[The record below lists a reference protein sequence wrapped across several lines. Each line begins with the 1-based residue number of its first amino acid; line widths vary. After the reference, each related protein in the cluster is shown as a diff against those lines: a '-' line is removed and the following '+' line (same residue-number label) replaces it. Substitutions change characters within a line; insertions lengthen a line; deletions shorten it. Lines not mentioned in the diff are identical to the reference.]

1 MPFIGN
7 AGQVSNI
14 FEKNYATTTLRI
26 VEGDTL
32 FQSYNP
38 ADSHYKLITDLEQVT
53 RIGARSSNTV
63 NFTNRTT
70 GLTASSNVGVANT
83 NPEHTLD
90 VGTKFWVDM
99 NEANTVWVDGTVFAT
114 EYGGDT
120 MELNDSITVRDV
132 LVDRVYPKTNGFVE
146 LTSNIGLLNTAPIHT
161 LDIGA
166 NVQIDEYGSNTF
178 WTSGNVY
185 AEHFKSSNVT
195 VSGSVDTDE
204 LIINN
209 INSKDTDFVNFTSN
223 VGLLNTAPI
232 HTLDIGANVQ
242 IDEYGSNTF
251 WTSGN
256 VYANKYTGSEIAITG
271 TIVASDFILSGGS
284 QSNPTPQLQTISEVN
299 PPIGQIA
306 FSSDRT
312 LTLSNVTTALDATN
326 INAITTH
333 SNLIGDNVTAVT
345 VHSNLIGNNVTAVTV
360 NSNLIGNNVTAVTVN
375 SNLIGNNVTA
385 VTVHSNL
392 IGNNVT
398 AVTVNSNLIGNN
410 VTAVTVNS
418 NLIGNNVTAVTVN
431 SNLIGNNVIT
441 TNDITGGT
449 TFYVKQTTNR
459 VGINKDEPGY
469 ALDVVGDINFSGDF
483 YQGGEPF
490 VSSLWTSGAD
500 SLYYRSNVEVGTA
513 DLFVDTTTGRVGVGT
528 AQPRAVLDLND
539 VGAMIVP
546 VGTASERPSTAVEG
560 MLRYNSETGYLEAY
574 TAGGWGSIATPPTI
588 TSFSPSVV
596 IPAVVN
602 GTDLTIIGAFF
613 DENTTVQ
620 LRDSSGTLYST
631 TNLVFTNSGI
641 ITVTLGSL
649 ALDSYTLV
657 MTNGAGLSVDS
668 TSKFDVNTLP
678 VWISPADGA
687 ALEFSTLVSYT
698 TTLSATDPDGGTI
711 TYSLV
716 SGTLPPGLTLSGS
729 TISGTSGASD
739 GTLTPITIR
748 ASDGAVFTDRSFMIK
763 TIAPLFSF
771 SSHTFTNAGATG
783 RTGPTLTQL
792 RNVYNVTWDDNIN
805 YFTMF
810 TPGIQGWTVPSNG
823 TYQIDAY
830 GATGGYAYL
839 NATTSISYG
848 GRGARNRGTF
858 TLVRGHVLKI
868 LVGQMGV
875 NNPRNS
881 RGGGGGGATFVYNQT
896 TSTLLIVAGG
906 GGGGGQ
912 YARPGTADANPT
924 STSGNNG
931 ALSGGSGG
939 SGGDGGAATVYVGGG
954 AGWFTDGG
962 GAQNPAAGGT
972 ALNNGGI
979 GGALHSDGVDGG
991 FGGGGGS
998 YAGAGGGAGYSGG
1011 GGGGWSNSGHGGG
1024 GGSYID
1030 ASAANILREL
1040 HAVENTNGKV
1050 IITVV

>member
-345 VHSNLIGNNVTAVTV
+345 VH
-360 NSNLIGNNVTAVTVN
+360 
-375 SNLIGNNVTA
+375 
-385 VTVHSNL
+385 
-392 IGNNVT
+392 
-398 AVTVNSNLIGNN
+398 
-410 VTAVTVNS
+410 S